1 MNADEAP
8 MTADKP
14 LRGSWPSMYGLDTQR
29 SSDRRQSA
37 SYRRSS
43 ALALLLACLLAGCAV
58 GPDYHKPDAPVPETF
73 KEAGDWIVAKPND
86 SAPKGKWW
94 EMFND
99 PVLNDLEEQVE
110 VSNQTLAAA
119 EARYRQAHASV
130 QAARAQF
137 FPAFTYDASAQRAS
151 HVPNKYSVS
160 LDARWEIDLWGKIR
174 RTVEAAKATEEAS
187 AADVENAK
195 LSLQAEVAT
204 NYFNLRVVDV
214 AADLLDDTVKGYQ
227 SQLTITQN
235 RYKAGVAG
243 RVDVAQAE
251 TQLLS
256 TQASY
261 VDLHSQRATLEHAI
275 AMLIGRPP
283 VDLSIAPTKFSVHI
297 PDVPPGVATTLLE
310 RRPDIASAERNMAA
324 ANARIGIAEAAYY
337 PDLSLTGAIG
347 YASTSFTHLFAA
359 PNRFWSVGA
368 DFAGVLFDF
377 GATQAQ
383 VNLAKAQYDEQV
395 ANYRQTV
402 LAAFQDVEDN
412 LAAVHWLTE
421 ESKVEDGAVRAAR
434 ESVVLTAN
442 QYKAGTVA
450 YLNVVLVQ
458 AAQLNEE
465 RTMVTLL
472 GRRLAATVA
481 LMKGLGG
488 KW

>member
-1 MNADEAP
+1 MFAI
-8 MTADKP
+8 
-14 LRGSWPSMYGLDTQR
+14 
-29 SSDRRQSA
+29 
-37 SYRRSS
+37 
-43 ALALLLACLLAGCAV
+43 LLAGCAV
-58 GPDYHKPDAPVPETF
+58 GPDYHKPDAPVPAAF
-73 KEAGDWIVAKPND
+73 REAGDWIVAKPND
-86 SAPKGKWW
+86 AAPKGKWW

-99 PVLNDLEEQVE
+99 PVLNDLEDQVE

-119 EARYRQAHASV
+119 EARYRQAHAQV

-137 FPAFTYDASAQRAS
+137 FPQFTYDANAQRAS

-174 RTVEAAKATEEAS
+174 RTVEAAHAAEEAS

-214 AADLLDDTVKGYQ
+214 ASDLLDDTVKAFQ
-227 SQLTITQN
+227 TQFTVTQN

-243 RVDVAQAE
+243 RVDVVQAE
-251 TQLLS
+251 TQLRS
-256 TQASY
+256 TQASA
-261 VDLHSQRATLEHAI
+261 VDLRSQRATLEHAI
-275 AMLIGRPP
+275 AVLIGRPP
-283 VDLSIAPTKFSVHI
+283 AELSIAPTKFEVHF
-297 PDVPPGVATTLLE
+297 PDVPPGVASTLLE
-310 RRPDIASAERNMAA
+310 RRPDIASAERTVAA
-324 ANARIGIAEAAYY
+324 ANARIGVAEAAYY

-347 YASTSFTHLFAA
+347 YASTSISHLFAA

-383 VNLAKAQYDEQV
+383 VNLSKAQYDEQV

-412 LAAVHWLTE
+412 LAAVHWLAE
-421 ESKVEDGAVRAAR
+421 ESKVEEDAVRAAR
-434 ESVVLTAN
+434 ESVVLTVN

-450 YLNVVLVQ
+450 YLNVALVQ
-458 AAQLNEE
+458 ASQLNEE

-481 LMKGLGG
+481 LMRSLGG